1 MDDNLTIKVNVAF
14 GAASIIAE
22 LMEYFGT
29 TQQDFASRIGVS
41 QKYLSNVLNF
51 KAFISPK
58 IANRIQAVTG
68 TPAQMLLNADVTY
81 KLENLSEDS
90 TNVDPELFLKPYES
104 IAENEPSPMDMKRK
118 TFVEAEAKAM
128 GIIPDDM
135 PPFETVDDL
144 VNFLLKK

>member
-1 MDDNLTIKVNVAF
+1 MDDSLTLKVNATF
-14 GAASIIAE
+14 GAATIIAE
-22 LMEYFGT
+22 LMEYFGA
-29 TQQDFASRIGVS
+29 TQQDFAGRIGVS

-58 IANRIQAVTG
+58 IANRIQVVTG
-68 TPAQMLLNADVTY
+68 TPAQMLLNADVSY
-81 KLENLSEDS
+81 KLENLAEDA

-104 IAENEPSPMDMKRK
+104 ITENEPSSIDMKRK
-118 TFVEAEAKAM
+118 EFVEAEAKAM